1 MPKGDESLS
10 KVALSDPSQ
19 TLGGRLRS
27 ALLVIRAQAHAVTRE
42 DWIAMQQDLAQLR
55 FEWLDYQEK
64 INTWAGRAAKR
75 EQRELDRLASED
87 SAGEPELPVGVP
99 TDADGFM
106 PGLILPS

>member
-10 KVALSDPSQ
+10 SFLSMDPSQ

-75 EQRELDRLASED
+75 EQRELDRLASQEGP
-87 SAGEPELPVGVP
+87 AEPELPAGVT